1 VAGLRVGGRGR
12 PPLHKRSEVV
22 HKLMKC
28 EWVQQNIVLFVYDE
42 LPDDARF
49 ELEQHVHRC
58 AACAGELES
67 AKKFR
72 SDFSRS
78 PIQDPSPNFLAAS
91 RMKLQEALEGAEQG
105 AWWHRYI
112 FDPMTWLHQI
122 RFAPALAAAIF
133 IVGFAGG
140 IGATYKMVKGGVTDV
155 SSGSVTT
162 PVQSSLG
169 ASAASV
175 GAIQSVAQQPGSN
188 LVTVK
193 YDAVS
198 PQVRTG
204 SLNDPNIQQLLL
216 YAARNNF
223 NPGVRMDSVDLL
235 TQQSNDT
242 HVREALMYALRYDS
256 NTGVRLKALDGL
268 GTSVKDDVQV
278 RDAVLE
284 SLMADTNPGVR
295 IEALRLLVP
304 VRADSSVRIVLQRL
318 AAKDENRYIRSQART
333 LLSQLPEMN

>member
-1 VAGLRVGGRGR
+1 
-12 PPLHKRSEVV
+12 
-22 HKLMKC
+22 MKC

-49 ELEQHVHRC
+49 ELEQHVARC
-58 AACAGELES
+58 AGCAGELES

-72 SDFSRS
+72 KDFSGV
-78 PIQDPSPNFLAAS
+78 PVQDPSPNFLAAS

-105 AWWHRYI
+105 AWWHRFI
-112 FDPMTWLHQI
+112 FDPIAWLQQI

-140 IGATYKMVKGGVTDV
+140 IGATYRMVRGSPVEPLP
-155 SSGSVTT
+155 SS
-162 PVQSSLG
+162 PVAAQ
-169 ASAASV
+169 ASV
-175 GAIQSVAQQPGSN
+175 GAIQSVSQQPGSN

-198 PQVRTG
+198 PQVQTG
-204 SLNDPNIQQLLL
+204 SLNDPRIQQLLL

-235 TQQSNDT
+235 TQQPSDT
-242 HVREALMYALRYDS
+242 HVREALIYALRYDS

-268 GTSVKDDVQV
+268 GAYVKGDVQV

-284 SLMADTNPGVR
+284 SLMSDANPGVR